1 MAKYIK
7 LDDAIKILK
16 SLVLDEDDENVTVE
30 CPNECNAM
38 LIGNDGAVHHIS
50 NMPTIEIV
58 QCKDCTRQDKDN
70 VFNSMW
76 CHEMRT
82 FVKPNGFCSSAKRK
96 ES

>member
-7 LDDAIKILK
+7 LDDAVLALK
-16 SLVLDEDDENVTVE
+16 AVCKTCDADDCRGCYINTNGVEELVSKTIGTV
-30 CPNECNAM
+30 
-38 LIGNDGAVHHIS
+38 
-50 NMPTIEIV
+50 PTIEIV

-70 VFNSMW
+70 VFCSMW

-82 FVKPNGFCSSAKRK
+82 FVKPNGFCSSGKRK